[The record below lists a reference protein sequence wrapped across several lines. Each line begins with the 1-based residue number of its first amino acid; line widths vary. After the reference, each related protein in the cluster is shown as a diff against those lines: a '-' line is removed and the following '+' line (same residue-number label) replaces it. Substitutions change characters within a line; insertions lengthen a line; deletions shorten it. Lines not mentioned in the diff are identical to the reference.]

1 MRFETNPQLIL
12 TKDEFDTLNKAF
24 QLCRD
29 MDEYTSE
36 KSCSKC
42 PFDEECSRKCLEDC
56 MYTQAQESLKQIL
69 DIAIVK

>member
-1 MRFETNPQLIL
+1 MRFATNPQLIL
-12 TKDEFDTLNKAF
+12 TKDEFDTLNKAY
-24 QLCRD
+24 QLCYD

-42 PFDEECSRKCLEDC
+42 PFDEKCSRRCFDC
-56 MYTQAQESLKQIL
+56 MYTQAQEALKQII

>member
-1 MRFETNPQLIL
+1 MRFATHPQLIL

-36 KSCSKC
+36 KSCSEC
-42 PFDEECSRKCLEDC
+42 PCDEGCSSRYFDC